1 LVVASAIR
9 LLAALMLT
17 ARATLLAGLAAAL
30 PALTAA
36 LLAPA
41 AALMAGASLLPARL
55 LRVLAAGLTRALIA
69 LVAVAVLR
77 A

>member
-1 LVVASAIR
+1 
-9 LLAALMLT
+9 
-17 ARATLLAGLAAAL
+17 LAGLAAAL

>member
-1 LVVASAIR
+1 
-9 LLAALMLT
+9 MLT
-17 ARATLLAGLAAAL
+17 ARAAFLAGLSSAL

-41 AALMAGASLLPARL
+41 ALARRSLLPTRL
-55 LRVLAAGLTRALIA
+55 LRVLAARLTRALIA
-69 LVAVAVLR
+69 LVAVSILR

>member
-1 LVVASAIR
+1 

-17 ARATLLAGLAAAL
+17 ARATLLAGLSSAL

-36 LLAPA
+36 LLAATA
-41 AALMAGASLLPARL
+41 AVARRSLLPTRL
-55 LRVLAAGLTRALIA
+55 LRVFAARLARALVALIA
-69 LVAVAVLR
+69 VSILR